1 MMERYPFALDTDLT
15 RKMAPDEVHAALLP
29 IIRSNR
35 YSLSET
41 LDTVCVQGPDTCYHD
56 IDPYLD
62 EGSAALGIDR
72 TQQELATFHRQ
83 QSHFDLCLEDSWS
96 GKWMSKALASL
107 DRSAPLTILHLDDH
121 TDMMPTM
128 LEHRD
133 GSLFDPIHQRVF
145 DPYAPQDWDA
155 VITSGAVG
163 IGSFL
168 TPFFYLDR
176 PVKILH
182 LKDEIGDLNTH
193 TIAPSKL
200 THSLLSG
207 RAFLD
212 ISHAQPDPT
221 DSAASKSY
229 VSGQSAEDLVAQID
243 DQALL
248 LVHIDLDYFINDFNG
263 NPFDGDY
270 LPGDDLQARAVEKIA
285 RLFTALRGSKITV
298 AKWIIGTS
306 PGFCSGFHWAFLL
319 RMLEEEIARL

>member
-1 MMERYPFALDTDLT
+1 MERHPFQLNTDLT
-15 RKMAPDEVHAALLP
+15 RHMTRDEVRAALLP

-35 YSLSET
+35 YWLSET
-41 LDTVCVQGPDTCYHD
+41 LDSVCVQGPDTSYHD

-62 EGSAALGIDR
+62 DGLEVLGIDR
-72 TQQELATFHRQ
+72 TQQALATFHRQ
-83 QSHFDLCLEDSWS
+83 RSHFDLCLEDSWS

-107 DRSAPLTILHLDDH
+107 NRSTPLTILHLDDH
-121 TDMMPTM
+121 TDMMSTM
-128 LEHRD
+128 LEHR
-133 GSLFDPIHQRVF
+133 GASLFDPINQRVF

-155 VITSGAVG
+155 MITSGAVG

-182 LKDEIGDLNTH
+182 LKDEIGDLNTQ
-193 TIAPSKL
+193 IMAPSKL
-200 THSLLSG
+200 THPLLSG

-221 DSAASKSY
+221 DSASFKSY
-229 VSGQSAEDLVAQID
+229 VSGQSIEDLVAQID

-248 LVHIDLDYFINDFNG
+248 MVHIDLDYFINDFNG

-270 LPGDDLQARAVEKIA
+270 LPGDDLQARAAQKIA

-319 RMLEEEIARL
+319 RTLEAEIARL

>member
-1 MMERYPFALDTDLT
+1 MKRYPFELDKDLT
-15 RKMAPDEVHAALLP
+15 RHMAPDEVHAALLP

-41 LDTVCVQGPDTCYHD
+41 LDSVCVQGPDVCYHE
-56 IDPYLD
+56 IDPFLD
-62 EGSAALGIDR
+62 DGLAALGIDR
-72 TQQELATFHRQ
+72 TQQELATFHRTY
-83 QSHFDLCLEDSWS
+83 SHFDLCLEDAWS
-96 GKWMSKALASL
+96 GKWMSASLASL
-107 DRSAPLTILHLDDH
+107 NRSVPLTILHLDDH
-121 TDMMPTM
+121 TDMMSTM
-128 LEHRD
+128 LEHR
-133 GSLFDPIHQRVF
+133 GASLFDPIHQRVF

-155 VITSGAVG
+155 VITSGAGG

-168 TPFFYLDR
+168 TPFFYLNR

-193 TIAPSKL
+193 TIALSKL
-200 THSLLSG
+200 THPLLSG

-221 DSAASKSY
+221 DRAPYKTY
-229 VSGQSAEDLVAQID
+229 VSGQSIEELVAQID
-243 DQALL
+243 GQAFLM
-248 LVHIDLDYFINDFNG
+248 VHIDLDYFINDFNG

-270 LPGDDLQARAVEKIA
+270 LPDDDLQAHAAQKIA
-285 RLFTALRGSKITV
+285 RLFAALRGARITV

-319 RMLEEEIARL
+319 RRLEAEIARL